1 MKNLKR
7 IQVGNFNLQEAVTIE
22 QLDNNLNNEKFF
34 DKHFISIEKLFEKA
48 EEIILDNRQ
57 LELFL
62 NGVRLTQKVADGV
75 YRIYSNSKFIGLG
88 IVNDELLKRDI
99 IIN

>member
-34 DKHFISIEKLFEKA
+34 EKHFISIEKLFESV
-48 EEIILDNRQ
+48 EEVTLDNRQ

-62 NGVRLTQKVADGV
+62 NGVRLTQNVADGI
-75 YRIYSNSKFIGLG
+75 YRIYSESKFIGSG

-99 IIN
+99 IID

>member
-34 DKHFISIEKLFEKA
+34 EKHFISIEKLFESV
-48 EEIILDNRQ
+48 EEVTLDNRQ

-62 NGVRLTQKVADGV
+62 NGVRLTQNVEDGI
-75 YRIYSNSKFIGLG
+75 YRIYSESKFIGLG

-99 IIN
+99 IID